1 VSWDD
6 LDDIAPADFTVHT
19 ALRQLESARPWLAD
33 VALGQAL
40 PPELVEE
47 GKAIPSGRTQAMQE
61 GRRRARPRRT
71 AR

>member
-6 LDDIAPADFTVHT
+6 LDDVAPADFTVHT
-19 ALRQLESARPWLAD
+19 ALSQLDTAQRWLAD
-33 VALGQAL
+33 VPRRQAL
-40 PPELVEE
+40 PPELIEE

-71 AR
+71 SS